1 MSESKVYMFPES
13 GTSTNGLLST
23 LVPLLSQKGVDPNVL
38 LAMNRNNGFGG
49 EGGWFIWI
57 LFLLIF
63 AGGWGNGGF
72 GNGFGN
78 GFGANAL
85 GTGYLSNQLNNDLGR
100 DLLM

>member
-1 MSESKVYMFPES
+1 MSESKDYMYPES

-63 AGGWGNGGF
+63 IS
-72 GNGFGN
+72 
-78 GFGANAL
+78 
-85 GTGYLSNQLNNDLGR
+85 TIII
-100 DLLM
+100 